1 MSRSQSS
8 SPNGRRSPSAAR
20 VKLTAPE
27 AMRPVLD
34 LMRGSDP
41 SKDVSAARLG
51 LSLLWLADDVIAAV
65 NRKLERL
72 HISEAKLDVLMIFAA
87 QLTQPEEEWRV
98 RQTPSGLSEYF
109 GITKASATGL
119 IDWLENRKLVTR
131 TRHATDRRSTPVR
144 ITPEGEEL
152 AAEAVPIFE
161 QACGELVDVLSERD
175 RKDLQRILDKL
186 WLHVKAPAASAPE
199 D

>member
-1 MSRSQSS
+1 MSRPQISTS
-8 SPNGRRSPSAAR
+8 NVRRTLSAAR

-27 AMRPVLD
+27 AMRPVLG
-34 LMRGSDP
+34 LMKGGDP

-65 NRKLERL
+65 NRKLERVN
-72 HISEAKLDVLMIFAA
+72 ISEAKLDVLMIFAA
-87 QLTQPEEEWRV
+87 QLGRPEEEWSV

-144 ITPEGEEL
+144 ITPEGEKL
-152 AAEAVPIFE
+152 VAEAVPIFE

-175 RKDLQRILDKL
+175 RRDLQRILDKL
-186 WLHVKAPAASAPE
+186 WIHVKAPATSE

>member
-1 MSRSQSS
+1 M
-8 SPNGRRSPSAAR
+8 SPSSIGNAR
-20 VKLTAPE
+20 VKLTALE
-27 AMRPVLD
+27 AMRPVLS
-34 LMRGSDP
+34 LMKGADP

-65 NRKLERL
+65 NRKLERVN
-72 HISEAKLDVLMIFAA
+72 ISEAKLDVLMIFAA
-87 QLTQPEEEWRV
+87 QLGRPEEEWAV

-144 ITPEGEEL
+144 ITPKGKSWWPRPSRFSSRRV
-152 AAEAVPIFE
+152 ASWSTCSASVTAGTCS
-161 QACGELVDVLSERD
+161 ASSTNCGFTSR
-175 RKDLQRILDKL
+175 RPWLQQTTETCC
-186 WLHVKAPAASAPE
+186 PPE
-199 D
+199 